1 VRCDEIERF
10 VDGACFLPLVA
21 GHIAREPNNGILGH
35 DPEFEETLVNHL
47 RIALDLYSAL
57 PTYLASA
64 IVPRL
69 ARALGAT
76 AAYIGNS
83 DLAIRGYWEGVRCA
97 HSEDTYT
104 IARLRL
110 DTGKLMI
117 ELGGRDPEHCLH
129 VVAPGRSLL
138 QAAANDLQYAGMAG
152 GMFKAAEANMRLLMS
167 LLDEARAFKRALDR
181 EADLAMAEGKEEL
194 LESMAVKLASVAKLI
209 RKTKE
214 PIWSN
219 ESVL

>member
-1 VRCDEIERF
+1 
-10 VDGACFLPLVA
+10 
-21 GHIAREPNNGILGH
+21 
-35 DPEFEETLVNHL
+35 
-47 RIALDLYSAL
+47 
-57 PTYLASA
+57 
-64 IVPRL
+64 VPRL
-69 ARALGAT
+69 ASALGAT
-76 AAYIGNS
+76 AAYIRNS
-83 DLAIRGYWEGVRCA
+83 NLAIRGYWEGVRCA
-97 HSEDTYT
+97 HSEDIYT

-110 DTGKLMI
+110 DAGKLMV

-167 LLDEARAFKRALDR
+167 LLDEARAFKRAFDR
-181 EADLAMAEGKEEL
+181 EADLAKAECKEEL
-194 LESMAVKLASVAKLI
+194 IEAMTKKLASVATLI
-209 RKTKE
+209 RKTTK